1 MGTPLSVVR
10 QFRFSWRIADS
21 SWPDALKSWPVAPP
35 LFALGHSR
43 HAPPSRYSLIIYL
56 LDRVFLRPYNFEVSK
71 RLLLPRPLRI
81 HLLALMQILRGGSS
95 SSSKEKAWFGQS
107 PSNHATLIHF
117 RFNLRGG
124 LHSNAIHV
132 TLLSSISP
140 RGLFFQRQITPV
152 TRSRRWI
159 NVWLI
164 ADLIHPSFVSTV
176 RRFRFRFSRPVGRRI
191 RPPSSVSNRL
201 FFEPPPSYRFQGTLR
216 IPLPVCFPSPSL
228 GRWSLLAAEST
239 LRERETFRGR
249 NLRNARTLKGVKGKV
264 SSRLRYD

>member
-56 LDRVFLRPYNFEVSK
+56 LDRVFLRPYNFGGSK

-159 NVWLI
+159 KRLVNRRFNSSLVCFHCSPI
-164 ADLIHPSFVSTV
+164 SISIFATRRPPHPSSLQRLKSFI
-176 RRFRFRFSRPVGRRI
+176 FR
-191 RPPSSVSNRL
+191 
-201 FFEPPPSYRFQGTLR
+201 
-216 IPLPVCFPSPSL
+216 
-228 GRWSLLAAEST
+228 AST
-239 LRERETFRGR
+239 LLPFPGDSPHS
-249 NLRNARTLKGVKGKV
+249 
-264 SSRLRYD
+264 SSRLFSFSFPRAVIASGGRVHAPRKRNVSRKKPSKRENP